1 MNINELFWVI
11 NKGNIDEHF
20 LDIQPNEL
28 AVKKKIDVDC
38 DGLNSPLLFESESGI
53 INLKRMIIEAE
64 FWIEKKK
71 LTLSRLKKY
80 MSERETFAEIAEYDF
95 NQNDGKE
102 LTLRIQR
109 DKKKDKAELMIYQKR
124 ESDTN

>member
-71 LTLSRLKKY
+71 ITLSRPLKMALIKSWVKGRGLCSSVIEIWIFFPNFPY
-80 MSERETFAEIAEYDF
+80 FA
-95 NQNDGKE
+95 
-102 LTLRIQR
+102 
-109 DKKKDKAELMIYQKR
+109 
-124 ESDTN
+124 